1 MSYIAAR
8 NDAGPLAF
16 SLDHKYCTMCTNYI
30 ADIPHAV
37 WNCQLTTTHKND
49 FLSELLLVDQATHGL
64 LLTLT
69 EQDATTFL
77 LGRGANCL
85 PPSAWYVVQS
95 LAVELIRK
103 STATYKIIKPTTTT

>member
-1 MSYIAAR
+1 MFYIVAR
-8 NDAGPLAF
+8 NDTGPLAF
-16 SLDHKYCTMCTNYI
+16 SLHHTYFTMCTTYI

-37 WNCQLTTTHKND
+37 WNCQLTTTHKNN
-49 FLSELLLVDQATHGL
+49 FLSELLMVDQATHDL

-85 PPSAWYVVQS
+85 PPSSWCAVQS

-103 STATYKIIKPTTTT
+103 TTATYKIIKPTTPT